1 MENVMDEERK
11 SLLSKAWDLD
21 KLRQKESIKYPD
33 LSISSWH
40 IGDLYSLTYMNEKRN
55 ALVVNLTSDLQ
66 YKESFFKEDRYVAG
80 DGQKADLARLPD
92 DLKAVYQ
99 ELRQGTMSRIEQKQP
114 ERPQSTMNRP
124 MENRPVEKPVNRP
137 ISQGIRGENMVKS
150 AESYFGK
157 LAGNSDKKVSLK
169 VDKDE
174 TERE

>member
-1 MENVMDEERK
+1 MDEERK

-99 ELRQGTMSRIEQKQP
+99 ELRQGSMSRIEQKQP
-114 ERPQSTMNRP
+114 ERQQPTMNRP
-124 MENRPVEKPVNRP
+124 MDRPMEKPVNRP
-137 ISQGIRGENMVKS
+137 MSQGIRGENMVKS

-157 LAGNSDKKVSLK
+157 LAGNSDKPKVSLK

>member
-114 ERPQSTMNRP
+114 ERQQPTMNRP
-124 MENRPVEKPVNRP
+124 MEKPVNRP

-157 LAGNSDKKVSLK
+157 LAGNSDKPKVSLK